1 MKPQLAFIVYP
12 VSDISVSRRFY
23 DAVLSVE
30 AHAVSPDWLEYDLG
44 GSTFAIT
51 PADADH
57 GAPVRGAL
65 VAFEVADIE
74 AEVVRLRSQS
84 VAFRGDIVET
94 PMCRFII
101 ALDPDQS
108 EFLIHQR
115 TPDTD
120 ATSTI

>member
-1 MKPQLAFIVYP
+1 MKPQLAFVVYP
-12 VSDISVSRRFY
+12 VSDISISRSFY

-30 AHAVSPDWLEYDLG
+30 ARPASADWLEYDVG
-44 GSTFAIT
+44 ESTFAIT
-51 PADADH
+51 QADADH
-57 GAPVRGAL
+57 GTPVRGAL

-84 VAFRGDIVET
+84 VAFRGDIVEI

-101 ALDPDQS
+101 ALDPDGS

-115 TPDTD
+115 TPK
-120 ATSTI
+120 A